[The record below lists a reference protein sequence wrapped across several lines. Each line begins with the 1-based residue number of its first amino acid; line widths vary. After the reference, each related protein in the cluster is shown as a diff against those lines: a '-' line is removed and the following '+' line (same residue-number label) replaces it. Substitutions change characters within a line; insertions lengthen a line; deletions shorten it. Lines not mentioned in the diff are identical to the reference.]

1 MNICM
6 QKVQHHDVH
15 ENKERFWATTT
26 TQSAFFYV
34 IVYTYEGIQN
44 ERQSKISLIYFCGCI
59 VTIEKYAQT
68 YLQVPI
74 VKKQK
79 SLQNSE

>member
-1 MNICM
+1 MYTKTKSAFE
-6 QKVQHHDVH
+6 QLLQPKVQ
-15 ENKERFWATTT
+15 
-26 TQSAFFYV
+26 FFYV
-34 IVYTYEGIQN
+34 IDYTYEGIQN
-44 ERQSKISLIYFCGCI
+44 ERWSKISLIYFCGCI